1 MQTECVSILYICIQ
15 KSIKYLPW
23 NHNCQIYIDIIYAN
37 AFDLKMNFKLAVI
50 RVHIYQWTLI
60 MIVLIALG
68 LRYFLHKILSGT
80 LCVDKSIFD
89 DDDPTMNLGHLLNIE
104 SIDRF

>member
-1 MQTECVSILYICIQ
+1 
-15 KSIKYLPW
+15 
-23 NHNCQIYIDIIYAN
+23 
-37 AFDLKMNFKLAVI
+37 
-50 RVHIYQWTLI
+50 

-104 SIDRF
+104 LIDRF